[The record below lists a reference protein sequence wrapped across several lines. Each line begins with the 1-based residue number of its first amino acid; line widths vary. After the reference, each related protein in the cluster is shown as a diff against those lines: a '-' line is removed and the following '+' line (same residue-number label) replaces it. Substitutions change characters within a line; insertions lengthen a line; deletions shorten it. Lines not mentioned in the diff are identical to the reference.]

1 MNILVVDDSSDSRLL
16 IEEYLR
22 SAGYRDIEQAG
33 SAEDA
38 LKVLE
43 GDSNVDII
51 LMDVIMPDID
61 GIETVR
67 QIKAKKELQ
76 GIPIVMVTVDTDVN
90 TLHLAFDAGA
100 VDYIT
105 KPIKKGE
112 LLARVSSMLKLKAE
126 MDARKERERRLAE
139 LTKELEEKNQ
149 ILERLSFI
157 DALTGV
163 GNRRL
168 FNEILEKEWKRAG
181 RDVYPLSLIMMDIDF
196 FKDFNDTYG
205 HLMGDD
211 CLRKVA
217 EALNKT
223 IKRPAD
229 LIARYGGEE
238 FAAIL
243 PDTDEQNA
251 VRLAEDMRNRVE
263 DLNITHVNS
272 EINKVTI
279 SLGVAA
285 VIPHHNLDMASLISS
300 ADKAL
305 YHAKQEGRN
314 MVKTA
319 AVAEHSNEGIKPS
332 PIN

>member
-1 MNILVVDDSSDSRLL
+1 MNILVVDDSSDSRRL

-22 SAGYRDIEQAG
+22 SAGYRDILQAG

-61 GIETVR
+61 GIEAVR

-76 GIPIVMVTVDTDVN
+76 GIPIVMVTVNTDVN

-105 KPIKKGE
+105 KPIKKVE
-112 LLARVSSMLKLKAE
+112 LLARVSSVLKLKAE

-139 LTKELEEKNQ
+139 LTKGLEEKNQ

-163 GNRRL
+163 ANRRL
-168 FNEILEKEWKRAG
+168 FNEILEKEWGRAL

-196 FKDFNDTYG
+196 FKVFNDIYG
-205 HLMGDD
+205 HLNGDD

-229 LIARYGGEE
+229 IVARYGGEE
-238 FAAIL
+238 FAVIL

-251 VRLAEDMRNRVE
+251 VILAEEMRNKVE
-263 DLNITHVNS
+263 GLNITHVNS

-285 VIPHHNLDMASLISS
+285 VIPRHNLDMASLISS

-305 YHAKQEGRN
+305 YQAKTEGRN
-314 MVKTA
+314 RVKTA
-319 AVAEHSNEGIKPS
+319 TEPFMGS
-332 PIN
+332 